1 MSLEYYSVIATLE
14 YYSHLLSEKK
24 PKDKDVGKHV
34 EEGESS
40 HSGGNGKGVVAN
52 GKFMDA
58 SQAILK

>member
-24 PKDKDVGKHV
+24 TKTKDVGKYV

-40 HSGGNGKGVVAN
+40 HSGEDGKGVGAN
-52 GKFMDA
+52 GKSMDE
-58 SQAILK
+58 SQAIWK